1 MAVLKRLTSVELLTS
16 LLEVPLHHV
25 DVVLVSL
32 VIHAGITNNCNAKL
46 VEALRDLS
54 AFEFPVGLIGVVE
67 KGLEVD
73 DRYVLKY
80 EFVRQGFHKV

>member
-1 MAVLKRLTSVELLTS
+1 MAVLKRFTSVELLTS

-32 VIHAGITNNCNAKL
+32 VIHAGITDNCNAIL

-54 AFEFPVGLIGVVE
+54 ALEFPVSLISLVE

-80 EFVRQGFHKV
+80 EFVGQSLHKV